1 MRHVLLCLALTAC
14 ADHPSKLDN
23 ASKTDP
29 WTAGSDKD
37 KSDKPAF
44 DLKGILAKVG
54 ESIKTPGPYEA
65 PEKSKDFA
73 EGKPH
78 WGVLGLHGGIVEREA
93 FTLRGGGGT
102 ELRTL

>member
-65 PEKSKDFA
+65 GTWVTFLLPGKDKTRSHCISTSFRVIVMAKSS
-73 EGKPH
+73 
-78 WGVLGLHGGIVEREA
+78 V
-93 FTLRGGGGT
+93 
-102 ELRTL
+102 